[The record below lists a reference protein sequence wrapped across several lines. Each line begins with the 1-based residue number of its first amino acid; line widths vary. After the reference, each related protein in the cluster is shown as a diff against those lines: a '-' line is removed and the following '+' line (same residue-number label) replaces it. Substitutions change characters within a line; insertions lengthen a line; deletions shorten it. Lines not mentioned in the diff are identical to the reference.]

1 MNQIYLKY
9 YLQLILVWLGI
20 FTAVAQDSIPNNQLP
35 DTSTNSYFITDVK
48 IIGNQKTKEKV
59 IRRELLFKEG
69 DKTDMAELD
78 KAIEESRINLLKQP
92 LFNYVT
98 IDKQISDFNQVKIT
112 IIVEERWFIWPE
124 IAIINND
131 RNFNTWW
138 QTKDFGKL
146 DYRLYIKQY
155 NALGLNHVLRVGI
168 SYGFTRE
175 LSIYYKNIYL
185 DKKQHH
191 AIGFSAYRFQQ
202 QSIFYRSINNT
213 RDYVTLTSEDAVWG
227 NDFKAEYN
235 FRPRFKSKHSLFL
248 EFNNISISDSILIL
262 NNNYLANRSHENS
275 YFSLTYRYQYDNRD
289 SRGYPLQGR
298 WLEIHL
304 SKKGLGLLDNQAVNL
319 LIAQA
324 GFSHFY
330 LITNRFF
337 GANSII
343 LKKSLENRQPYY
355 FKEGLGHHDFLR
367 GFEYYVIEG
376 EDYYLSKNTFKFEL
390 LPQRISNLKFI
401 PLRKFRKIHYAIYLT
416 TYFDLGIA
424 HEKDEEVSLNNDLS
438 NKFLYSTGIGLDI
451 ATYYDRV
458 FRFEYSYNS
467 LNEAGFFI
475 HFKASI

>member
-1 MNQIYLKY
+1 MNQLYLKY
-9 YLQLILVWLGI
+9 YLQFVLVWLGI
-20 FTAVAQDSIPNNQLP
+20 YTAVAQDSLRNTQLP
-35 DTSTNSYFITDVK
+35 DTSTNSYLITEVK
-48 IIGNQKTKEKV
+48 ITGNQKTKERV
-59 IRRELLFKEG
+59 ILRELLFKEG
-69 DKTDMAELD
+69 DKIEISELD

-98 IDKQISDFNQVKIT
+98 IDKQISDLYLVKIN

-155 NALGLNHVLRVGI
+155 NALGLNHILRVGI

-191 AIGFSAYRFQQ
+191 AIGFSAYHFQQ
-202 QSIFYRSINNT
+202 QSIFYQSIENI
-213 RDYVTLTSEDAVWG
+213 REYVTLTTDDAVKG
-227 NDFKAEYN
+227 NNLKAEYN
-235 FRPRFKSKHSLFL
+235 FRPRFKSKHGLFF
-248 EFNNISISDSILIL
+248 EFHNISISDSIFIL
-262 NNNYLANRSHENS
+262 NPNYLSGNQKVNS
-275 YFSLTYRYQYDNRD
+275 FFSLAYRYRYDNRD

-298 WLEIHL
+298 LFQIHL
-304 SKKGLGLLDNQAVNL
+304 EKKGLGLLDTQSVNL
-319 LIAQA
+319 FTAHA
-324 GFSHFY
+324 SFSQFY

-343 LKKSLENRQPYY
+343 IKKSLENRQPY
-355 FKEGLGHHDFLR
+355 FLKEGLGYRDFLR

-401 PLRKFRKIHYAIYLT
+401 PLRKFKKIHYAIYLT
-416 TYFDLGIA
+416 THFDLGIA
-424 HEKDEEVSLNNDLS
+424 HEKDEEVLLNNNLS
-438 NKFLYSTGIGLDI
+438 NKLLYSTGVGLDI

-458 FRFEYSYNS
+458 FRFEYSFNS
-467 LNEAGFFI
+467 LNESGFFI